1 MLNLTKT
8 QYFENE
14 CCTLA
19 LDPDAGCLVF
29 SWKGL
34 LPSKAFREVY
44 MQGLTLIRKHKIT
57 KVLWDARRMKT
68 IGSADSEWLLSY
80 WLPSAIAAGYRYNAI
95 IESDYLFNQHSINTL
110 IEKADPAQ
118 ITFKSFK
125 DEEAAL
131 FWLKNC

>member
-14 CCTLA
+14 CCSLA
-19 LDPDAGCLVF
+19 LDPDVGCLTF

-34 LPSKAFREVY
+34 LPSKAFREVNQ
-44 MQGLTLIRKHKIT
+44 QGLALIRKHKLT

-68 IGSADSEWLLSY
+68 IGSADSEWLLNY
-80 WLPSAIAAGYRYNAI
+80 WLPSANAAGFRFNAI
-95 IESDYLFNQHSINTL
+95 IESDYTFNQHSIDNV
-110 IEKADPAQ
+110 IEKADPE
-118 ITFKSFK
+118 IIFRSFK
-125 DEEAAL
+125 DEESAL